1 MFSQSKFETGIVR
14 KTDTERIDRD
24 RENRHRQRQRQR
36 QGQIQKERHFHQGKT
51 GLKRTDTNYHN
62 HERANRQIWRITDRQ
77 MTEPMNKDGKTDKK
91 NKVDKRKIDG
101 TENAEKEKM
110 MSLKQVSLS
119 NDRH

>member
-24 RENRHRQRQRQR
+24 RENRHRQRQRQ
-36 QGQIQKERHFHQGKT
+36 GQIQKERHFHQGKR

-62 HERANRQIWRITDRQ
+62 HERANRQISRVTDRQ

-91 NKVDKRKIDG
+91 IGRQKKNRRDRKCGEGKDDVVE
-101 TENAEKEKM
+101 T
-110 MSLKQVSLS
+110 SLTL
-119 NDRH
+119 